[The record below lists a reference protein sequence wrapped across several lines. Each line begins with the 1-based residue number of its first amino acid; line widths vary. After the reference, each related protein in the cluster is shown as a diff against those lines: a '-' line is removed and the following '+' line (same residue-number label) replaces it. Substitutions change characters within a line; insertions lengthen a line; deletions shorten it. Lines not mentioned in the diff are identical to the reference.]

1 MAGCS
6 ISALSTQYVQVPV
19 RAWSQGQP
27 YNPTADVVEMAFV
40 AGWTEPVTWY
50 SASWAWTT
58 AVNGYYAIQCLVGP
72 SGEASLTQGTYSV
85 WVHVADDP
93 EIPVANTGTLTI
105 TP

>member
-19 RAWSQGQP
+19 RAFQQGQP

-50 SASWAWTT
+50 PASWAWTI
-58 AVNGYYAIQCLVGP
+58 ASNGYYAIQCLVGP
-72 SGEASLTQGTYSV
+72 AGAANLAQGTYSV
-85 WVHVADDP
+85 WVHVADNP
-93 EIPVANTGTLTI
+93 EVPVASTGTLTI